1 MQPEFGCLRLKDYG
15 ELRLLE
21 EVILPIAREF
31 DADTTAGDD
40 CAIVG
45 VDGSALAVTT
55 DYGPRPLVCSLPGY
69 EDDFEAWGWLAA
81 VVSASDVAASGARP
95 VCMTN
100 CIEARSDFRIGDL
113 ASYVRGYFSA
123 CAEFGFRNGGGDL
136 RCGSNLGIRV
146 AAIGACSRGGGVGRG
161 GIEEGDRL
169 VVIGP
174 TGCFMATYLLAAEY
188 VDAGA
193 GANGRLD
200 ADMERVLR
208 FPRPRL
214 REMAALAEAGVVVA
228 ASDTSDGLLGAIENL
243 SRSSG
248 CGFELVLK
256 ESLLPAEVKEAGGR
270 GALNPWNI
278 FFAWGDWSVAAAV
291 RVEELERFRAICREK
306 EIAYT
311 ELGSATGATGRV
323 VARIDGEPPAEVRLV
338 RNENFAPAGFNEGV
352 TGHLNYLL
360 KTSLFDS
367 R

>member
-1 MQPEFGCLRLKDYG
+1 MQPELEPLRLKDYG

-45 VDGSALAVTT
+45 VDRSALAVTT

-69 EDDFEAWGWLAA
+69 EDDFEAWGWLAV

-100 CIEARSDFRIGDL
+100 CIEAPSDFRVGDL
-113 ASYVRGYFSA
+113 ARYVRGYFSA

-136 RCGSNLGIRV
+136 RCGSSLGIRV
-146 AAIGACSRGGGVGRG
+146 AAIGACSPSGGVGRG
-161 GIEEGDRL
+161 GVEEGDRL

-174 TGCFMATYLLAAEY
+174 TGRFMATYLLAAEH
-188 VDAGA
+188 VAGKG

-243 SRSSG
+243 GRSSG

-270 GALNPWNI
+270 GAVNPWNI

-291 RVEELERFRAICREK
+291 RVEQQERFRAICREK

-311 ELGSATGATGRV
+311 ELGSATGVHGRV
-323 VARIDGEPPAEVRLV
+323 LARIDGGPPVEVRLV
-338 RNENFAPAGFNEGV
+338 RNENFASAGFNEGV
-352 TGHLNYLL
+352 KAHLNYLL